1 MVGRQALN
9 LEMSGSNP
17 LPATINFIRKE
28 RCFKETATGIA
39 GVMGMATDFITGFI
53 NMLGDAIDAFL
64 NEEMLMLF
72 LFAIPLAMGAIAFV
86 RHLIRRR
93 KG

>member
-39 GVMGMATDFITGFI
+39 GIMGSAGDFITGFI
-53 NMLGDAIDAFL
+53 DMLGGAADAFL
-64 NEEMLMLF
+64 EHELLMLF
-72 LFAIPLAMGAIAFV
+72 LFAIPLGMGAIAFV
-86 RHLIRRR
+86 RRLIKRRR
-93 KG
+93 G